1 MKHLALLL
9 LSLVVSGCA
18 QDGRIVLRDMGS
30 FHVGG
35 RTAVISGK
43 PVLEVRRTPGGP
55 PTKVDPNGTYQVEQ
69 TYVQYFLPAQPRG
82 AVPLLLW
89 HGGGLT
95 GASFETTP
103 DGRPGWLNYF
113 VRQGWDTY
121 NADAVER
128 GRAGFAPPDIFTGDP
143 IFLTKTDP
151 FERFRIGAGA
161 GSYNDDPLRRKPLP
175 GNQFPVDGYDNFTR
189 QFVPRWL
196 STDDVITAAYIAL
209 VDKVCPCVLVVHS
222 QGGVYAFRAAQAR
235 PGKVKAI
242 VAVEPAGFGY
252 ADKAAALKDIPI
264 LAVYGDYF
272 DVDKR
277 WATIRDNGM
286 QFYDAIAKAG
296 GSVKVV
302 NLPQV
307 GIHGNSHMLI
317 MDRNNLEVA
326 ALIQQ
331 WLAEQKGVYR

>member
-1 MKHLALLL
+1 MKRFALALLA
-9 LSLVVSGCA
+9 LVIAGCA
-18 QDGRIVLRDMGS
+18 QDGQLVLRDMGS

-35 RTAVISGK
+35 RIAVVSGK
-43 PVLEVRRTPGGP
+43 PVTEVRRTPGGP
-55 PTKVDPNGTYQVEQ
+55 PTKVDPNGAYQVEHA
-69 TYVQYFLPAQPRG
+69 YVQYFLPAKRRG

-113 VRQGWDTY
+113 IGQGWDTY

-128 GRAGFAPPDIFTGDP
+128 GRAGFAPPEVFSTSP

-161 GSYNDDPLRRKPLP
+161 GSYNDNPAQRKPLA
-175 GNQFPVDGYDNFTR
+175 GNQFPMDGYDNFTR

-196 STDDVITAAYIAL
+196 STDDAITDAYIAL

-222 QGGVYAFRAAQAR
+222 QAGIYAFRSAQAR
-235 PGKVKAI
+235 PDKVKAI
-242 VAVEPAGFGY
+242 VVVEPAGFGY
-252 ADKAAALKDIPI
+252 ADKAAALKNIPI

-277 WATIRDNGM
+277 WATIRNNGM
-286 QFYDAIAKAG
+286 KFYDAIAKAG

-307 GIHGNSHMLI
+307 GIRGNSHMLI
-317 MDRNNLEVA
+317 MDRNNLEIA

-331 WLAEQKGVYR
+331 WLAEQKGVYQ

>member
-1 MKHLALLL
+1 MKSFVLLV
-9 LSLVVSGCA
+9 SLVLAGCA
-18 QDGRIVLRDMGS
+18 QPGSLVLRDMGS

-35 RTAVISGK
+35 REAVVSGK
-43 PVLEVRRTPGGP
+43 PVTEVRRTPGGP
-55 PTKVDPNGTYQVEQ
+55 LTKVDPNGTYQVEQ
-69 TYVQYFLPAQPRG
+69 AYVQYFLPANRKG

-113 VRQGWDTY
+113 IRQGWDTY

-128 GRAGFAPPDIFTGDP
+128 GRAGFAPPEVFTTSP

-151 FERFRIGAGA
+151 YERFRIGAGA
-161 GSYNDDPLRRKPLP
+161 GSYSDDAAKRKPLA
-175 GNQFPVDGYDNFTR
+175 GNQFPMEGYDNFTR

-196 STDDVITAAYIAL
+196 HTDDAITAAYTAL

-222 QGGVYAFRAAQAR
+222 QAGIYAFRSAQAR

-242 VAVEPAGFGY
+242 VVVEPAGFGY
-252 ADKAAALKDIPI
+252 DDQAAALKDIPI

-286 QFYDAIAKAG
+286 RFYAAIAKAG

-302 NLPQV
+302 NLPQL
-307 GIHGNSHMLI
+307 GIRGNSHMLI
-317 MDRNNLEVA
+317 MDRNNLEIA
-326 ALIQQ
+326 ALIQG
-331 WLAEQKGVYR
+331 WLAEQKGLYQ

>member
-1 MKHLALLL
+1 
-9 LSLVVSGCA
+9 
-18 QDGRIVLRDMGS
+18 MGS
-30 FHVGG
+30 MHVGG
-35 RTAVISGK
+35 RNVTISGK
-43 PVLEVRRTPGGP
+43 PVTEVRRTPGGP
-55 PTKVDPNGTYQVEQ
+55 PTRIDPNGSYQVEQ
-69 TYVQYFLPAQPRG
+69 AYVQYFLPAQRRG

-113 VRQGWDTY
+113 VRRGWDTY

-128 GRAGFAPPDIFTGDP
+128 GRAGFAPPDVFAGEP

-151 FERFRIGAGA
+151 YERFRIGAGA
-161 GSYNDDPLRRKPLP
+161 GSYSDDPGKRKPLE
-175 GNQFPVDGYDNFTR
+175 GSQFPLDAYDNFTR

-196 STDDVITAAYIAL
+196 STDDAVTAAYVAL
-209 VDKVCPCVLVVHS
+209 IDKVCPCVLVVHS
-222 QGGVYAFRAAQAR
+222 QGGLYAFRAAQAR

-252 ADKAAALKDIPI
+252 ADQAAALKYIPI

-277 WATIRDNGM
+277 WSTIRDNGM
-286 QFYDAIAKAG
+286 KFYDAIAKAG

-302 NLPQV
+302 HLPQV
-307 GIHGNSHMLI
+307 GIRGNSHMLI
-317 MDRNNLEVA
+317 MDRNNLEIA
-326 ALIQQ
+326 ELIQR
-331 WLAEQKGVYR
+331 WLAGQESLYK